1 MPRLSREHYFYRWSR
16 ANPPALEISPGE
28 QVTVELWDNVR
39 NSIITEDDYGPED
52 VKQVNP
58 ATGPIAVASAEP
70 GDALAVQILDIQLGP
85 VGHLQLIP
93 GYGLLAGKV
102 HSPVT
107 KLVPV
112 EGDVAIFSDAIRLP
126 IKPMIGLIGCTPA
139 EEGFYTI
146 HCADFG
152 GNMDNQDV
160 GIGSTVYLP
169 VLVPGALLGLGDAHA
184 VMGDGEVSCTG
195 VEVDSEVTLRIDL
208 LKGFTLRRPLIETPD
223 AWVTTGFAQSVED
236 ALEIAGEGMAYW
248 LVDRVGIS
256 LGEAVMLLSAIGDF
270 RISQAVPH
278 GAPGLNKSA
287 RVWVPKDPI
296 FPPSASPLAKPGVS
310 P

>member
-1 MPRLSREHYFYRWSR
+1 MHRLSREHYFYRWSR
-16 ANPPALEISPGE
+16 ENQPALEIVPGE
-28 QVTVELWDNVR
+28 RVTVELWDNVR
-39 NSIITEDDYGPED
+39 NSIVTEDDYGPED

-58 ATGPIAVASAEP
+58 ATGPIAVSGAEP
-70 GDALAVQILDIQLGP
+70 GDAIAVEILDIKVGP

-93 GYGLLAGKV
+93 GYGLLAAKV
-102 HSPVT
+102 QSPVT

-112 EGDVAIFSDAIRLP
+112 EEELAIFSDTIRLP

-139 EEGFYTI
+139 EEGYYTI

-152 GNMDNQDV
+152 GNMDNKDV
-160 GIGSTVYLP
+160 GIGSIVYLP
-169 VLVPGALLGLGDAHA
+169 VLVPGALVGLGDAHA

-195 VEVDSEVTLRIDL
+195 VEIDSEVTIQIDL
-208 LKGFTLRRPLIETPD
+208 LRDFTIKRPIIETSD

-236 ALEIAGEGMAYW
+236 ALEIAGEDMAYW
-248 LVDRVGIS
+248 LADRTELS

-270 RISQAVPH
+270 RISQAVPN

-296 FPPSASPLAKPGVS
+296 FPSSASPLAMR
-310 P
+310 